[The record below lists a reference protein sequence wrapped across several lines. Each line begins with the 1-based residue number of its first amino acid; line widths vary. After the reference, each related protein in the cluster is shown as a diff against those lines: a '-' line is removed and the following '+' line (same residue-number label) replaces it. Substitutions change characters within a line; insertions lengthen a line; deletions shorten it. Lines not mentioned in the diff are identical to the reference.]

1 MLKLI
6 SSNGVFPLTEYKDLV
21 IESVLEYDDRT
32 LSFSVPIDVMP
43 GELMHENY
51 IQTEQDE
58 FVIKEINAE
67 DGWVNV
73 KARLNIDE
81 LEGTFFEKF
90 YTSEQTIKQA
100 MQLALAG
107 TGWSVTTSLTRK
119 RTLKITNSYVW
130 DIIKQLISTYRVEI
144 QIDSIHKNITFVEQR
159 GDDRGVY
166 FTSQLN
172 LKSVS
177 KKSDTNSFYTRIK
190 PVGKDGLTIEKVNS
204 GKAYIENH
212 QYSNKVKTYYWKD
225 ERYTVAET
233 LMEDAAAK
241 LNDLSKPYSS
251 YGCEIVDLAA
261 NSDEYSILEYKIG
274 DVVWLLDEKS
284 KIKEKQRIVKIVE
297 YPDAPESNTCE
308 LANAVLTFD
317 EYVQKYEDTSETVD
331 NITTDNGTVDGDCI
345 DKIDSSKVVNL
356 DVVVT
361 NEVTAQ
367 TMNITKQLNAVSA
380 KVGDLETNKLSATD
394 AKITYATI
402 ENLST
407 TNAKID
413 TLEVNALTAN
423 SAVIQSLQ
431 SGVANINTL
440 MFGSATG
447 GTIQTEF
454 SNSVIANLG
463 DAQIKSAMIKELAAD
478 KITGLDLNT
487 TKLSVHSED
496 GKSIWKDN
504 TIQISD
510 TTRVRVQIGKD
521 ASGDYNIYIWD
532 KNGKLMFDPLYGVQE
547 DGIKKAIIRND
558 MISDTANISG
568 KKIDIAS
575 LITTINEDGSST
587 LKASKIYVDAD
598 KQTLDISFKNM
609 STTVSKVTTTA
620 SSALTTAQGANST
633 ASSAL
638 SAASAAAG
646 TANTAN
652 STANTAKTTAETANS
667 TANKATSTASSA
679 LSTANTASANATSAL
694 NKVTTLTE
702 TVTTQGTKITTV
714 QGQISS
720 KVWQQDITTAVTNL
734 QVGGR
739 NLYKGTKYWNGEW
752 IVKDGVTIAED
763 VAKMTAVAY
772 PYYGTVAV
780 KSKEQYTISLEV
792 KSDVAHAT
800 TERGVVLLNF
810 VDSKKQRVHAS
821 WVPGSF
827 ATEWKRINY
836 TFNVPENDNIAALWI
851 GLRNTSNKVV
861 YFRYLKLEKGNKAT
875 DWTPAPEDTDS
886 SILGLEATTK
896 TLSTQYTSLNQTLTS
911 LTATVNSNTTAI
923 SKKADGSTVTTLQE
937 NFTKFKQDFNGF
949 ETTVSEN
956 YATKSELS
964 TKSDKIYAKFD
975 GNGSSNAYCFLAE
988 LKVVS
993 AYVNTPTIII
1003 VDQRGYGRSE
1013 IHIKFQPKADN
1024 DPGLIS
1030 ITKTGS
1036 PTVYISKAST
1046 STWWLYLKK
1055 SEPYDRIWVTDVV
1068 NLVGVTITWKCQN
1081 SASVLKGFV
1090 TASQMASYYGVDS
1103 SDGGT
1108 DGSNNLITSKAV
1120 YSTTTIAK
1128 QTADK
1133 FNWLV
1138 KSGTSSSDFTIT
1150 DRFAS
1155 LTAQYINL
1163 NGLVTFSGLNSS
1175 VQTTLNTASRSYSF
1189 TGANGSVKWVR
1200 LGTLISA
1207 GDSSIFCINVQSGN
1221 GYNSGAYQNSSLDIT
1236 IKDGWQSTQAA
1247 AASFG
1252 VSVIRHNCVDT
1263 VVVQVRASAHN
1274 VCEVWVYFPWT
1285 YWNGNYTISGR
1296 WSNWSNNITN
1306 QTAAPTTGTLQ
1317 SIEYRADGQTAN
1329 SKAQGIA
1336 DNIYT
1341 SGTTTINGGKITT
1354 GSITADKIKVDS
1366 LQAISAKIGGFD
1378 IDNNSIKSGTWG
1390 TDNSVLVCTGSA
1402 SSKSIGGSGAISG
1415 WCFTAGSTF
1424 GVTKAGA
1431 LYANNVKVSG
1441 DITATSGTIGKL
1453 VINGN
1458 YLQADSGTSGNV
1470 YRMYIQKPTSAST
1483 WCFSTQY
1490 GSTTKVGTFYARADG
1505 LVYCTSLTSNG
1516 AVSAGGNITTNGS
1529 ITAAGKLTATG
1540 NLELR
1545 TSGNAS
1551 NILLHDDYAKYCYIR
1566 YSGARLW
1573 FIPATDSGGF
1583 ELANS
1588 ASLDANTGT
1597 FYATAWGSNSSRRYK
1612 ENITELTETVAD
1624 RLLKIKT
1631 YHFDYKKDYG
1641 NKDMYGV
1648 IAEEVEQVHKN
1659 AVLYRNGEPDAVDY
1673 TRFIPLLI
1681 KKVQMQDK
1689 KLKYLENVV
1698 AHLIGIAMNP
1708 EQVEVEKVRK

>member
-652 STANTAKTTAETANS
+652 TANSTANTAKTTAETANS

-720 KVWQQDITTAVTNL
+720 KVWQQDITTAVTSL
-734 QVGGR
+734 EIGGR
-739 NLYKGTKYWNGEW
+739 NLLTKTNQGKTYWSFNKQNGTVSIESYETIGVKINCTVASSGYAVIQYAFEQKQVNLLKPNTEYMLSFDLISSNTVAASVRICKSNAADMLANAVAFHVDAGTKWVHKSVKLTTNALTSDKSSQFIYINGFNK
-752 IVKDGVTIAED
+752 V
-763 VAKMTAVAY
+763 
-772 PYYGTVAV
+772 GTVYL
-780 KSKEQYTISLEV
+780 K
-792 KSDVAHAT
+792 
-800 TERGVVLLNF
+800 N
-810 VDSKKQRVHAS
+810 
-821 WVPGSF
+821 
-827 ATEWKRINY
+827 
-836 TFNVPENDNIAALWI
+836 
-851 GLRNTSNKVV
+851 
-861 YFRYLKLEKGNKAT
+861 LKLEKGNKAT

-923 SKKADGSTVTTLQE
+923 SKKADGSIVTDLQA
-937 NFTKFKQDFNGF
+937 NMTSLTADLSGFK
-949 ETTVSEN
+949 TTVSST
-956 YATKSELS
+956 YS
-964 TKSDKIYAKFD
+964 TKTELNKASGIVKATYNA
-975 GNGSSNAYCFLAE
+975 GSNTSAYCHLAE
-988 LKVVS
+988 IKIKGTY
-993 AYVNTPTIII
+993 ANNPITIC
-1003 VDQRGYGRSE
+1003 
-1013 IHIKFQPKADN
+1013 IHSRN
-1024 DPGLIS
+1024 NGES
-1030 ITKTGS
+1030 
-1036 PTVYISKAST
+1036 TVYIRFVNSGGTDPALHSIGKTGANSVYIGKTGT
-1046 STWWLYLKK
+1046 STWQLYIGT
-1055 SEPYDRIWVTDVV
+1055 SARDVIEVIDIYSTTHFAIIWKTA
-1068 NLVGVTITWKCQN
+1068 GVATCPSGTV
-1081 SASVLKGFV
+1081 AAF
-1090 TASQMASYYGVDS
+1090 QMAAMGEVDYTS
-1103 SDGGT
+1103 GGT
-1108 DGSNNLITSKAV
+1108 SGSNKIPTSGSL
-1120 YSTTTIAK
+1120 YSTTTIAN
-1128 QTADK
+1128 QTATK
-1133 FNWLV
+1133 FQWIV
-1138 KSGTSSSDFTIT
+1138 KSGTSATDFTLT
-1150 DRFAS
+1150 DRVAS
-1155 LTAQYINL
+1155 LLSAKFDIDALTTFKNSAS
-1163 NGLVTFSGLNSS
+1163 NGT
-1175 VQTTLNTASRSYSF
+1175 
-1189 TGANGSVKWVR
+1189 
-1200 LGTLISA
+1200 
-1207 GDSSIFCINVQSGN
+1207 
-1221 GYNSGAYQNSSLDIT
+1221 
-1236 IKDGWQSTQAA
+1236 ST
-1247 AASFG
+1247 
-1252 VSVIRHNCVDT
+1252 V
-1263 VVVQVRASAHN
+1263 
-1274 VCEVWVYFPWT
+1274 
-1285 YWNGNYTISGR
+1285 
-1296 WSNWSNNITN
+1296 
-1306 QTAAPTTGTLQ
+1306 
-1317 SIEYRADGQTAN
+1317 
-1329 SKAQGIA
+1329 
-1336 DNIYT
+1336 
-1341 SGTTTINGGKITT
+1341 INGGAIKANT
-1354 GSITADKIKVDS
+1354 ITADKIKVDS
-1366 LQAISAKIGGFD
+1366 LQAISAKIGGFT
-1378 IDNNSIKSGTWG
+1378 IDNNNIASGTWG
-1390 TDNSVLVCTGSA
+1390 TSGSVMMCTGTDGA
-1402 SSKSIGGSGAISG
+1402 KSIGGSSSISG
-1415 WCFTAGSTF
+1415 WCFTAGNAF
-1424 GVTKAGA
+1424 GVTKTGA
-1431 LYANNVKVSG
+1431 LYASNVKVSG

>member
-587 LKASKIYVDAD
+587 LKASKIYVDTD
-598 KQTLDISFKNM
+598 KQTLDVSFENLTG
-609 STTVSKVTTTA
+609 SVN
-620 SSALTTAQGANST
+620 SAT
-633 ASSAL
+633 
-638 SAASAAAG
+638 
-646 TANTAN
+646 
-652 STANTAKTTAETANS
+652 
-667 TANKATSTASSA
+667 
-679 LSTANTASANATSAL
+679 NTASAAL
-694 NKVTTLTE
+694 SKVNTVEANLKTISDK
-702 TVTTQGTKITTV
+702 VTTQGTQLTTV

-739 NLYKGTKYWNGEW
+739 NLIVGTSSANANSGWSQNGW
-752 IVKDGVTIAED
+752 
-763 VAKMTAVAY
+763 
-772 PYYGTVAV
+772 
-780 KSKEQYTISLEV
+780 
-792 KSDVAHAT
+792 
-800 TERGVVLLNF
+800 
-810 VDSKKQRVHAS
+810 
-821 WVPGSF
+821 PGSF
-827 ATEWKRINY
+827 TTYNSKERTYKLVANSGWHVARYTSLPDYIGKQVTISFKAKNVKDETTATSTWALFITNKTGSNPYVTSYLTGDTPKQDYWHEIKFTVTLNTDGRIGIGS
-836 TFNVPENDNIAALWI
+836 TCQPEGKSLKSTWLIKD
-851 GLRNTSNKVV
+851 
-861 YFRYLKLEKGNKAT
+861 LKLELGNKAT

-886 SILGLEATTK
+886 SILGLEAATK

-911 LTATVNSNTTAI
+911 LTTTVNSNTTAI

-1128 QTADK
+1128 QTANK
-1133 FNWLV
+1133 FQWLV
-1138 KSGTSSSDFTIT
+1138 KSGTSATDFTLT
-1150 DRFAS
+1150 DRVA
-1155 LTAQYINL
+1155 
-1163 NGLVTFSGLNSS
+1163 
-1175 VQTTLNTASRSYSF
+1175 TLLSDKF
-1189 TGANGSVKWVR
+1189 
-1200 LGTLISA
+1200 
-1207 GDSSIFCINVQSGN
+1207 
-1221 GYNSGAYQNSSLDIT
+1221 DIT
-1236 IKDGWQSTQAA
+1236 AL
-1247 AASFG
+1247 
-1252 VSVIRHNCVDT
+1252 
-1263 VVVQVRASAHN
+1263 
-1274 VCEVWVYFPWT
+1274 
-1285 YWNGNYTISGR
+1285 
-1296 WSNWSNNITN
+1296 
-1306 QTAAPTTGTLQ
+1306 TTFKT
-1317 SIEYRADGQTAN
+1317 
-1329 SKAQGIA
+1329 KAQ
-1336 DNIYT
+1336 N
-1341 SGTTTINGGKITT
+1341 GTETVINGGAIKT
-1354 GSITADKIKVDS
+1354 GTITADKIKVDS
-1366 LQAISAKIGGFD
+1366 LQAICAKIGGFD
-1378 IDNNSIKSGTWG
+1378 IDNNSIRSGTWG

-1402 SSKSIGGSGAISG
+1402 SSKSIGGSGTISG

-1573 FIPATDSGGF
+1573 FLPATDSGGF

-1612 ENITELTETVAD
+1612 ENITELTESVAD

-1659 AVLYRNGEPDAVDY
+1659 AVLYRNAEPDAVDY

>member
-720 KVWQQDITTAVTNL
+720 KVWQQDITTAVTSL
-734 QVGGR
+734 EIGGR
-739 NLYKGTKYWNGEW
+739 NLLTKTNQGKTYWSFNKQNGTVSIESYETIGVKINCTVASSGYAVIQYAFEQKQVNLLKPNTEYMLSFDLISSNTVAASVRICKSNAADMLANAVAFHVDAGTKWVHKSVKLTTNALTSDKSSQFIYINGFNK
-752 IVKDGVTIAED
+752 V
-763 VAKMTAVAY
+763 
-772 PYYGTVAV
+772 GTVYL
-780 KSKEQYTISLEV
+780 K
-792 KSDVAHAT
+792 
-800 TERGVVLLNF
+800 N
-810 VDSKKQRVHAS
+810 
-821 WVPGSF
+821 
-827 ATEWKRINY
+827 
-836 TFNVPENDNIAALWI
+836 
-851 GLRNTSNKVV
+851 
-861 YFRYLKLEKGNKAT
+861 LKLEKGNKAT

-923 SKKADGSTVTTLQE
+923 SKKADGSIVTDLQA
-937 NFTKFKQDFNGF
+937 NMTSLTADLSGFK
-949 ETTVSEN
+949 TTVSST
-956 YATKSELS
+956 YS
-964 TKSDKIYAKFD
+964 TKTELNKASGIVKATYNA
-975 GNGSSNAYCFLAE
+975 GSNTSAYCHLAE
-988 LKVVS
+988 IKIKGTY
-993 AYVNTPTIII
+993 ANNPITIC
-1003 VDQRGYGRSE
+1003 
-1013 IHIKFQPKADN
+1013 IHSRN
-1024 DPGLIS
+1024 NGES
-1030 ITKTGS
+1030 
-1036 PTVYISKAST
+1036 TVYIRFVNSGGTDPALHSIGKTGANSVYIGKTGT
-1046 STWWLYLKK
+1046 STWQLYIGT
-1055 SEPYDRIWVTDVV
+1055 SARDVIEVIDIYSTTHFAIIWKTA
-1068 NLVGVTITWKCQN
+1068 GVATCPSGTV
-1081 SASVLKGFV
+1081 AAF
-1090 TASQMASYYGVDS
+1090 QMAAMGEVDYTS
-1103 SDGGT
+1103 GGT
-1108 DGSNNLITSKAV
+1108 SGSNKIPTSGSL
-1120 YSTTTIAK
+1120 YSTTTIAN
-1128 QTADK
+1128 QTATK
-1133 FNWLV
+1133 FQWIV
-1138 KSGTSSSDFTIT
+1138 KSGTSATDFTLT
-1150 DRFAS
+1150 DRVAS
-1155 LTAQYINL
+1155 LLSAKFDIDALTTFKNSAS
-1163 NGLVTFSGLNSS
+1163 NGT
-1175 VQTTLNTASRSYSF
+1175 
-1189 TGANGSVKWVR
+1189 
-1200 LGTLISA
+1200 
-1207 GDSSIFCINVQSGN
+1207 
-1221 GYNSGAYQNSSLDIT
+1221 
-1236 IKDGWQSTQAA
+1236 ST
-1247 AASFG
+1247 
-1252 VSVIRHNCVDT
+1252 V
-1263 VVVQVRASAHN
+1263 
-1274 VCEVWVYFPWT
+1274 
-1285 YWNGNYTISGR
+1285 
-1296 WSNWSNNITN
+1296 
-1306 QTAAPTTGTLQ
+1306 
-1317 SIEYRADGQTAN
+1317 
-1329 SKAQGIA
+1329 
-1336 DNIYT
+1336 
-1341 SGTTTINGGKITT
+1341 INGGAIKANT
-1354 GSITADKIKVDS
+1354 ITADKIKVDS
-1366 LQAISAKIGGFD
+1366 LQAISAKIGGFT
-1378 IDNNSIKSGTWG
+1378 IDNNNIASGTWG
-1390 TDNSVLVCTGSA
+1390 TSGSVMMCTGTDGA
-1402 SSKSIGGSGAISG
+1402 KSIGGSSSISG
-1415 WCFTAGSTF
+1415 WCFTAGNAF
-1424 GVTKAGA
+1424 GVTKTGA
-1431 LYANNVKVSG
+1431 LYASNVKVSG

>member
-679 LSTANTASANATSAL
+679 LSTANTASANATSVL

-720 KVWQQDITTAVTNL
+720 KVWQQDITTAVTSL
-734 QVGGR
+734 EIGGR
-739 NLYKGTKYWNGEW
+739 NLLTKTNQGKTYWSFNKQNGTVSIESYETIGVKINCTVASSGYAVIQYAFEQKQVNLLKPNTEYMLSFDLISSNTVAASVRICKSNAADMLANAVAFHVDAGTKWVHKSVKLTTNALTSDKSSQFIYINGFNK
-752 IVKDGVTIAED
+752 V
-763 VAKMTAVAY
+763 
-772 PYYGTVAV
+772 GTVYL
-780 KSKEQYTISLEV
+780 K
-792 KSDVAHAT
+792 
-800 TERGVVLLNF
+800 N
-810 VDSKKQRVHAS
+810 
-821 WVPGSF
+821 
-827 ATEWKRINY
+827 
-836 TFNVPENDNIAALWI
+836 
-851 GLRNTSNKVV
+851 
-861 YFRYLKLEKGNKAT
+861 LKLEKGNKAT

-923 SKKADGSTVTTLQE
+923 SKKADGSIVTDLQA
-937 NFTKFKQDFNGF
+937 NMTSLTADLSGFK
-949 ETTVSEN
+949 TTVSST
-956 YATKSELS
+956 YS
-964 TKSDKIYAKFD
+964 TKTELNKASGIVKATYNA
-975 GNGSSNAYCFLAE
+975 GSNTSAYCHLAE
-988 LKVVS
+988 IKIKGTY
-993 AYVNTPTIII
+993 ANNPITIC
-1003 VDQRGYGRSE
+1003 
-1013 IHIKFQPKADN
+1013 IHSRN
-1024 DPGLIS
+1024 NGES
-1030 ITKTGS
+1030 
-1036 PTVYISKAST
+1036 TVYIRFVNSGGTDPALHSIGKTGANSVYIGKTGT
-1046 STWWLYLKK
+1046 STWQLYIGT
-1055 SEPYDRIWVTDVV
+1055 SARDVIEVIDIYSTTHFAIIWKTA
-1068 NLVGVTITWKCQN
+1068 GVATCPSGTV
-1081 SASVLKGFV
+1081 AAF
-1090 TASQMASYYGVDS
+1090 QMAAMGEVDYTS
-1103 SDGGT
+1103 GGT
-1108 DGSNNLITSKAV
+1108 SGSNKIPTSGSL
-1120 YSTTTIAK
+1120 YSTTTIAN
-1128 QTADK
+1128 QTATK
-1133 FNWLV
+1133 FQWIV
-1138 KSGTSSSDFTIT
+1138 KSGTSATDFTLT
-1150 DRFAS
+1150 DRVAS
-1155 LTAQYINL
+1155 LLSAKFDIDALTTFKNSAS
-1163 NGLVTFSGLNSS
+1163 NGT
-1175 VQTTLNTASRSYSF
+1175 
-1189 TGANGSVKWVR
+1189 
-1200 LGTLISA
+1200 
-1207 GDSSIFCINVQSGN
+1207 
-1221 GYNSGAYQNSSLDIT
+1221 
-1236 IKDGWQSTQAA
+1236 ST
-1247 AASFG
+1247 
-1252 VSVIRHNCVDT
+1252 V
-1263 VVVQVRASAHN
+1263 
-1274 VCEVWVYFPWT
+1274 
-1285 YWNGNYTISGR
+1285 
-1296 WSNWSNNITN
+1296 
-1306 QTAAPTTGTLQ
+1306 
-1317 SIEYRADGQTAN
+1317 
-1329 SKAQGIA
+1329 
-1336 DNIYT
+1336 
-1341 SGTTTINGGKITT
+1341 INGGAIKANT
-1354 GSITADKIKVDS
+1354 ITADKIKVDS
-1366 LQAISAKIGGFD
+1366 LQAISAKIGGFT
-1378 IDNNSIKSGTWG
+1378 IDNNNIASGTWG
-1390 TDNSVLVCTGSA
+1390 TSGSVMMCTGTDGA
-1402 SSKSIGGSGAISG
+1402 KSIGGSSSISG
-1415 WCFTAGSTF
+1415 WCFTAGNAF
-1424 GVTKAGA
+1424 GVTKTGA
-1431 LYANNVKVSG
+1431 LYASNVKVSG

>member
-1 MLKLI
+1 MYTQISDKMEKMLEADARTFLMKLQSDTFEITSGFRKIVYQGGSSGEGLAIGTTVSASVEITMEKTEHLLTGKEFAFYLGMNVDGKEEYIPMGIFKAQKPTTTDWDI
-6 SSNGVFPLTEYKDLV
+6 SLKAYDRMYDAERNYASSLHYPTDTQKVMQEIEKLLGISFVTEITPVSLKKTGDSDVPFAGYTIREAIGYVAGLYGKFAIFNRAGQLEFRWYESEMEIPLKKMFSFERNEQDYEVQKVVGSSDSNTSYTAGSGNHGISYSNPFLTQEIVNQIYSSKHGFSYRGGTITFLGDCRIDPWDMLQCSDLQGNIYKIPAMQITHEIDGGLTTTITAEAEEEDV
-21 IESVLEYDDRT
+21 ED
-32 LSFSVPIDVMP
+32 SFSGPATKAMERTFA
-43 GELMHENY
+43 ELLLVNKLVATKASIEYLEANY
-51 IQTEQDE
+51 I
-58 FVIKEINAE
+58 K
-67 DGWVNV
+67 
-73 KARLNIDE
+73 
-81 LEGTFFEKF
+81 
-90 YTSEQTIKQA
+90 TSELDAVQA
-100 MQLALAG
+100 NIETA
-107 TGWSVTTSLTRK
+107 V
-119 RTLKITNSYVW
+119 ITNL
-130 DIIKQLISTYRVEI
+130 Q
-144 QIDSIHKNITFVEQR
+144 
-159 GDDRGVY
+159 
-166 FTSQLN
+166 
-172 LKSVS
+172 
-177 KKSDTNSFYTRIK
+177 
-190 PVGKDGLTIEKVNS
+190 GKFATIEYI
-204 GKAYIENH
+204 KAN
-212 QYSNKVKTYYWKD
+212 
-225 ERYTVAET
+225 
-233 LMEDAAAK
+233 
-241 LNDLSKPYSS
+241 
-251 YGCEIVDLAA
+251 
-261 NSDEYSILEYKIG
+261 
-274 DVVWLLDEKS
+274 
-284 KIKEKQRIVKIVE
+284 
-297 YPDAPESNTCE
+297 
-308 LANAVLTFD
+308 
-317 EYVQKYEDTSETVD
+317 
-331 NITTDNGTVDGDCI
+331 
-345 DKIDSSKVVNL
+345 
-356 DVVVT
+356 
-361 NEVTAQ
+361 
-367 TMNITKQLNAVSA
+367 
-380 KVGDLETNKLSATD
+380 
-394 AKITYATI
+394 YATI
-402 ENLST
+402 GNLSAA
-407 TNAKID
+407 NAKID
-413 TLEVNALTAN
+413 TLEATALTAS
-423 SAVIQSLQ
+423 SAEI
-431 SGVANINTL
+431 VALKTGIADINTL
-440 MFGSATG
+440 MFGSASG
-447 GTIQTEF
+447 GSLSTEF
-454 SNSVIANLG
+454 SNSVVSMIG
-463 DAQIKSAMIKELAAD
+463 DAQIKSAMIKDISAD
-478 KITGLDLNT
+478 KITSGKIYTNQVEIVSRTGNLD
-487 TKLSVHSED
+487 
-496 GKSIWKDN
+496 IADN
-504 TIQISD
+504 TIQIKD
-510 TTRVRVQIGKD
+510 GKKVVRVQIGKD

-547 DGIKKAIIRND
+547 DGIKQAIIRND
-558 MISDTANISG
+558 MVSDTANISAA
-568 KKIDIAS
+568 KLDISS
-575 LITTINEDGSST
+575 LFKEINGSTETIKS
-587 LKASKIYVDAD
+587 SKIYVDAD

-609 STTVSKVTTTA
+609 STTVSEVTTTA

-638 SAASAAAG
+638 SAASAAAR
-646 TANTAN
+646 TSNAAN

-667 TANKATSTASSA
+667 TANKAASNASSA

-694 NKVTTLTE
+694 NKITTLTE
-702 TVTTQGTKITTV
+702 TVTTQGTQITTI

-720 KVWQQDITTAVTNL
+720 KIWQQDITTAVTNL

-739 NLYKGTKYWNGEW
+739 NLLTKTNQGKTYWSFNKQNGTVSIESYETIGVKINCTVASTGYAVILYAFEQKQVNLLEPNMEYVLSFDLISSNTVAASVRICQPDATDMLTNEVAFHVDAGTKWVHKSVTLRTNALTLDKSNQFVYINGFKK
-752 IVKDGVTIAED
+752 V
-763 VAKMTAVAY
+763 
-772 PYYGTVAV
+772 GTVCF
-780 KSKEQYTISLEV
+780 K
-792 KSDVAHAT
+792 
-800 TERGVVLLNF
+800 N
-810 VDSKKQRVHAS
+810 
-821 WVPGSF
+821 
-827 ATEWKRINY
+827 
-836 TFNVPENDNIAALWI
+836 
-851 GLRNTSNKVV
+851 
-861 YFRYLKLEKGNKAT
+861 LKLEKGNKAT

-975 GNGSSNAYCFLAE
+975 GNGSSNEYCFLAE

-1013 IHIKFQPKADN
+1013 IHIKFQPKEDN

-1128 QTADK
+1128 QTANK
-1133 FNWLV
+1133 FQWLV
-1138 KSGTSSSDFTIT
+1138 KSGTSATDFTLT
-1150 DRFAS
+1150 DRVA
-1155 LTAQYINL
+1155 
-1163 NGLVTFSGLNSS
+1163 
-1175 VQTTLNTASRSYSF
+1175 TLLSDKF
-1189 TGANGSVKWVR
+1189 
-1200 LGTLISA
+1200 
-1207 GDSSIFCINVQSGN
+1207 
-1221 GYNSGAYQNSSLDIT
+1221 DIT
-1236 IKDGWQSTQAA
+1236 AL
-1247 AASFG
+1247 
-1252 VSVIRHNCVDT
+1252 
-1263 VVVQVRASAHN
+1263 
-1274 VCEVWVYFPWT
+1274 
-1285 YWNGNYTISGR
+1285 
-1296 WSNWSNNITN
+1296 
-1306 QTAAPTTGTLQ
+1306 TTFKT
-1317 SIEYRADGQTAN
+1317 
-1329 SKAQGIA
+1329 KAQ
-1336 DNIYT
+1336 N
-1341 SGTTTINGGKITT
+1341 GTETVINGGAIKANT
-1354 GSITADKIKVDS
+1354 ITADKINVDS
-1366 LQAISAKIGGFD
+1366 LQAISAKIGGFT
-1378 IDNNSIKSGTWG
+1378 IDNNNIASGTWG
-1390 TDNSVLVCTGSA
+1390 TSGSVMMCTGTDGA
-1402 SSKSIGGSGAISG
+1402 KSIGGSSSISG
-1415 WCFTAGSTF
+1415 WCFTAGNTF

-1470 YRMYIQKPTSAST
+1470 YRMYIQKPTSSTT

-1490 GSTTKVGTFYARADG
+1490 GDINSSKVGNFYARADG

-1573 FIPATDSGGF
+1573 FLPATDSGGF

>member
-720 KVWQQDITTAVTNL
+720 KVWQQDITTAVTSL
-734 QVGGR
+734 QIGGR

-792 KSDVAHAT
+792 KSDVAHTT
-800 TERGVVLLNF
+800 TEGGVVLLNF

-851 GLRNTSNKVV
+851 GLRNNSNKVV

-923 SKKADGSTVTTLQE
+923 SKKADGSIVTDLQA
-937 NFTKFKQDFNGF
+937 NMTSLTADLSGFK
-949 ETTVSEN
+949 TTVSST
-956 YATKSELS
+956 YS
-964 TKSDKIYAKFD
+964 TKTELNKASGIVKATYNA
-975 GNGSSNAYCFLAE
+975 GSNTSAYCHLAE
-988 LKVVS
+988 IKIKGTY
-993 AYVNTPTIII
+993 ANNPITIC
-1003 VDQRGYGRSE
+1003 
-1013 IHIKFQPKADN
+1013 IHSRN
-1024 DPGLIS
+1024 NGES
-1030 ITKTGS
+1030 
-1036 PTVYISKAST
+1036 TVYIRFVNSGGTDPALHSIGKTGANSVYIGKTGT
-1046 STWWLYLKK
+1046 STWQLYIGT
-1055 SEPYDRIWVTDVV
+1055 SAWDVIEVIDIYSTTHFAIIWKTA
-1068 NLVGVTITWKCQN
+1068 GVATCPSGTV
-1081 SASVLKGFV
+1081 AAF
-1090 TASQMASYYGVDS
+1090 QMAAMGEVDYTS
-1103 SDGGT
+1103 GGT
-1108 DGSNNLITSKAV
+1108 SGSNKIPTSGSL
-1120 YSTTTIAK
+1120 YSTTTIAN
-1128 QTADK
+1128 QTATK
-1133 FNWLV
+1133 FQWIV
-1138 KSGTSSSDFTIT
+1138 KSGTSATDFTLT
-1150 DRFAS
+1150 DRVAS
-1155 LTAQYINL
+1155 LLSAKFDIDALTTFKNSAS
-1163 NGLVTFSGLNSS
+1163 NGT
-1175 VQTTLNTASRSYSF
+1175 
-1189 TGANGSVKWVR
+1189 
-1200 LGTLISA
+1200 
-1207 GDSSIFCINVQSGN
+1207 
-1221 GYNSGAYQNSSLDIT
+1221 
-1236 IKDGWQSTQAA
+1236 ST
-1247 AASFG
+1247 
-1252 VSVIRHNCVDT
+1252 V
-1263 VVVQVRASAHN
+1263 
-1274 VCEVWVYFPWT
+1274 
-1285 YWNGNYTISGR
+1285 
-1296 WSNWSNNITN
+1296 
-1306 QTAAPTTGTLQ
+1306 
-1317 SIEYRADGQTAN
+1317 
-1329 SKAQGIA
+1329 
-1336 DNIYT
+1336 
-1341 SGTTTINGGKITT
+1341 INGGAIKANT
-1354 GSITADKIKVDS
+1354 ITADKIKVDS
-1366 LQAISAKIGGFD
+1366 LQAISAKIGGFT
-1378 IDNNSIKSGTWG
+1378 IDNNNIASGTWG
-1390 TDNSVLVCTGSA
+1390 TSGSVMMCTGTDGA
-1402 SSKSIGGSGAISG
+1402 KSIGGSSSISG
-1415 WCFTAGSTF
+1415 WCFTAGNAF
-1424 GVTKAGA
+1424 GVTKTGA
-1431 LYANNVKVSG
+1431 LYASNVKVSG

>member
-587 LKASKIYVDAD
+587 LKASKIYVDTD
-598 KQTLDISFKNM
+598 KQTLDVSFENLTG
-609 STTVSKVTTTA
+609 SVN
-620 SSALTTAQGANST
+620 SAT
-633 ASSAL
+633 
-638 SAASAAAG
+638 
-646 TANTAN
+646 
-652 STANTAKTTAETANS
+652 
-667 TANKATSTASSA
+667 
-679 LSTANTASANATSAL
+679 NTASAAL
-694 NKVTTLTE
+694 SKVNTVEANLKTISDK
-702 TVTTQGTKITTV
+702 VTTQGTQLTTV

-739 NLYKGTKYWNGEW
+739 NLIVGTSSANANSGWSQNGW
-752 IVKDGVTIAED
+752 
-763 VAKMTAVAY
+763 
-772 PYYGTVAV
+772 
-780 KSKEQYTISLEV
+780 
-792 KSDVAHAT
+792 
-800 TERGVVLLNF
+800 
-810 VDSKKQRVHAS
+810 
-821 WVPGSF
+821 PGSF
-827 ATEWKRINY
+827 TTYNSKERTYKLVANSGWHVARYTSLPDYIGKQVTISFKAKNVKDETTATSTWALFITNKTGSNPYVTSYLTGDTPKQDYWHEIKFTVTLNTDGRIGIGS
-836 TFNVPENDNIAALWI
+836 TCQPEGKSLKSTWLIKD
-851 GLRNTSNKVV
+851 
-861 YFRYLKLEKGNKAT
+861 LKLELGNKAT

-886 SILGLEATTK
+886 SILGLEAATK

-923 SKKADGSTVTTLQE
+923 SKKADGSIVTDLQA
-937 NFTKFKQDFNGF
+937 NMTSLTADLSGFK
-949 ETTVSEN
+949 TTVSST
-956 YATKSELS
+956 YS
-964 TKSDKIYAKFD
+964 TKTELNKASGIVKATYNA
-975 GNGSSNAYCFLAE
+975 GSNTSAYCHLAE
-988 LKVVS
+988 IKIKGTY
-993 AYVNTPTIII
+993 ANNPITIC
-1003 VDQRGYGRSE
+1003 
-1013 IHIKFQPKADN
+1013 IHSRN
-1024 DPGLIS
+1024 NGES
-1030 ITKTGS
+1030 
-1036 PTVYISKAST
+1036 TVYIRFVNSGGTDPALHSIGKTGANSVYIGKTAT
-1046 STWWLYLKK
+1046 STWQLYIGT
-1055 SEPYDRIWVTDVV
+1055 SARDVIEVIDVYSTTHFAIIWKTA
-1068 NLVGVTITWKCQN
+1068 GVATCPSGTV
-1081 SASVLKGFV
+1081 AAF
-1090 TASQMASYYGVDS
+1090 QMAAMGEVDYTS
-1103 SDGGT
+1103 GGT
-1108 DGSNNLITSKAV
+1108 SGSNKIPTSGSL
-1120 YSTTTIAK
+1120 YSTTTIAN
-1128 QTADK
+1128 QTAEK
-1133 FNWLV
+1133 FQWIV
-1138 KSGTSSSDFTIT
+1138 KSGTSATDFTLT
-1150 DRFAS
+1150 DRVAS
-1155 LTAQYINL
+1155 LLSAKFDIDALTTFKNSAS
-1163 NGLVTFSGLNSS
+1163 NGT
-1175 VQTTLNTASRSYSF
+1175 
-1189 TGANGSVKWVR
+1189 
-1200 LGTLISA
+1200 
-1207 GDSSIFCINVQSGN
+1207 
-1221 GYNSGAYQNSSLDIT
+1221 
-1236 IKDGWQSTQAA
+1236 ST
-1247 AASFG
+1247 
-1252 VSVIRHNCVDT
+1252 V
-1263 VVVQVRASAHN
+1263 
-1274 VCEVWVYFPWT
+1274 
-1285 YWNGNYTISGR
+1285 
-1296 WSNWSNNITN
+1296 
-1306 QTAAPTTGTLQ
+1306 
-1317 SIEYRADGQTAN
+1317 
-1329 SKAQGIA
+1329 
-1336 DNIYT
+1336 
-1341 SGTTTINGGKITT
+1341 INGGAIKANT
-1354 GSITADKIKVDS
+1354 ITADKIKVDS
-1366 LQAISAKIGGFD
+1366 LQAISAKIGGFT
-1378 IDNNSIKSGTWG
+1378 IDNNNIASGTWG
-1390 TDNSVLVCTGSA
+1390 TSGSVMMCTGTDGA
-1402 SSKSIGGSGAISG
+1402 KSIGGSSSISG
-1415 WCFTAGSTF
+1415 WCFTAGNTF

-1470 YRMYIQKPTSAST
+1470 YRMYIQKPTSSTT

-1490 GSTTKVGTFYARADG
+1490 GDINSSKVGNFYARADG

-1573 FIPATDSGGF
+1573 FLPATDSGGF

-1612 ENITELTETVAD
+1612 ENITELTESVAD

>member
-720 KVWQQDITTAVTNL
+720 KVWQQDITTAVTSL
-734 QVGGR
+734 EIGGR
-739 NLYKGTKYWNGEW
+739 NLLTKTNQGKTYWSFNKQNGTVSIESYETIGVKINCTVASSGYAVIQYAFEQKQVNLLKPNTEYMLSFDLISSNTVAASVRICKSNAADMLANAVAFHVDAGTKWVHKSVKLTTNALTSDKSSQFIYINGFNK
-752 IVKDGVTIAED
+752 V
-763 VAKMTAVAY
+763 
-772 PYYGTVAV
+772 GTVYL
-780 KSKEQYTISLEV
+780 K
-792 KSDVAHAT
+792 
-800 TERGVVLLNF
+800 N
-810 VDSKKQRVHAS
+810 
-821 WVPGSF
+821 
-827 ATEWKRINY
+827 
-836 TFNVPENDNIAALWI
+836 
-851 GLRNTSNKVV
+851 
-861 YFRYLKLEKGNKAT
+861 LKLEKGNKAT

-923 SKKADGSTVTTLQE
+923 SKKADGSIVTDLQA
-937 NFTKFKQDFNGF
+937 NMTSLTADLSGFK
-949 ETTVSEN
+949 TTVSST
-956 YATKSELS
+956 YS
-964 TKSDKIYAKFD
+964 TKTELNKASGIVKATYNA
-975 GNGSSNAYCFLAE
+975 GSNTSAYCHLAE
-988 LKVVS
+988 IKIKGTY
-993 AYVNTPTIII
+993 ANNPITIC
-1003 VDQRGYGRSE
+1003 
-1013 IHIKFQPKADN
+1013 IHSRN
-1024 DPGLIS
+1024 NGES
-1030 ITKTGS
+1030 
-1036 PTVYISKAST
+1036 TVYIRFVNSGGTDPALHSIGKTGANSVYIGKTGT
-1046 STWWLYLKK
+1046 STWQLYIGT
-1055 SEPYDRIWVTDVV
+1055 SAWDVIEVIDIYSTTHFAIIWKTA
-1068 NLVGVTITWKCQN
+1068 GVATCPSGTV
-1081 SASVLKGFV
+1081 AAF
-1090 TASQMASYYGVDS
+1090 QMAAMGEVDYTS
-1103 SDGGT
+1103 GGT
-1108 DGSNNLITSKAV
+1108 SGSNKIPTSGSL
-1120 YSTTTIAK
+1120 YSTTTIAN
-1128 QTADK
+1128 QTATK
-1133 FNWLV
+1133 FQWIV
-1138 KSGTSSSDFTIT
+1138 KSGTSATDFTLT
-1150 DRFAS
+1150 DRVAS
-1155 LTAQYINL
+1155 LLSAKFDIDALTTFKNSAS
-1163 NGLVTFSGLNSS
+1163 NGT
-1175 VQTTLNTASRSYSF
+1175 
-1189 TGANGSVKWVR
+1189 
-1200 LGTLISA
+1200 
-1207 GDSSIFCINVQSGN
+1207 
-1221 GYNSGAYQNSSLDIT
+1221 
-1236 IKDGWQSTQAA
+1236 ST
-1247 AASFG
+1247 
-1252 VSVIRHNCVDT
+1252 V
-1263 VVVQVRASAHN
+1263 
-1274 VCEVWVYFPWT
+1274 
-1285 YWNGNYTISGR
+1285 
-1296 WSNWSNNITN
+1296 
-1306 QTAAPTTGTLQ
+1306 
-1317 SIEYRADGQTAN
+1317 
-1329 SKAQGIA
+1329 
-1336 DNIYT
+1336 
-1341 SGTTTINGGKITT
+1341 INGGAIKANT
-1354 GSITADKIKVDS
+1354 ITADKIKVDS
-1366 LQAISAKIGGFD
+1366 LQAISAKIGGFT
-1378 IDNNSIKSGTWG
+1378 IDNNNIASGTWG
-1390 TDNSVLVCTGSA
+1390 TSGSVMMCTGTDGA
-1402 SSKSIGGSGAISG
+1402 KSIGGSSSISG
-1415 WCFTAGSTF
+1415 WCFTAGNAF
-1424 GVTKAGA
+1424 GVTKTGA
-1431 LYANNVKVSG
+1431 LYASNVKVSG

>member
-720 KVWQQDITTAVTNL
+720 KVWQQDITTAVTSL
-734 QVGGR
+734 QIGGR

-792 KSDVAHAT
+792 KSDVAHTT
-800 TERGVVLLNF
+800 TEGGVVLLNF

-851 GLRNTSNKVV
+851 GLRNNSNKVV

-923 SKKADGSTVTTLQE
+923 SKKADGSIVTDLQA
-937 NFTKFKQDFNGF
+937 NMTSLTADLSGFK
-949 ETTVSEN
+949 TTVSST
-956 YATKSELS
+956 YS
-964 TKSDKIYAKFD
+964 TKTELNKASGIVKATYNA
-975 GNGSSNAYCFLAE
+975 GSNTSAYCHLAE
-988 LKVVS
+988 IKIKGTY
-993 AYVNTPTIII
+993 ANNPITIC
-1003 VDQRGYGRSE
+1003 
-1013 IHIKFQPKADN
+1013 IHSRN
-1024 DPGLIS
+1024 NGES
-1030 ITKTGS
+1030 
-1036 PTVYISKAST
+1036 TVYIRFVNSGGTDPALHSIGKTGANSVYIGKTGT
-1046 STWWLYLKK
+1046 STWQLYIGT
-1055 SEPYDRIWVTDVV
+1055 SAWDVIEVIDIYSTTHFAIIWKTA
-1068 NLVGVTITWKCQN
+1068 GVATCPSGTV
-1081 SASVLKGFV
+1081 AAF
-1090 TASQMASYYGVDS
+1090 QMAAMGEVDYTS
-1103 SDGGT
+1103 GGT
-1108 DGSNNLITSKAV
+1108 SGSNKIPTSGSL
-1120 YSTTTIAK
+1120 YSTTTIAN
-1128 QTADK
+1128 QTATK
-1133 FNWLV
+1133 FQWIV
-1138 KSGTSSSDFTIT
+1138 KSGTSATDFTLT
-1150 DRFAS
+1150 DRVAS
-1155 LTAQYINL
+1155 LLSAKFDIDALTTFKNSAS
-1163 NGLVTFSGLNSS
+1163 NGT
-1175 VQTTLNTASRSYSF
+1175 
-1189 TGANGSVKWVR
+1189 
-1200 LGTLISA
+1200 
-1207 GDSSIFCINVQSGN
+1207 
-1221 GYNSGAYQNSSLDIT
+1221 
-1236 IKDGWQSTQAA
+1236 ST
-1247 AASFG
+1247 
-1252 VSVIRHNCVDT
+1252 V
-1263 VVVQVRASAHN
+1263 
-1274 VCEVWVYFPWT
+1274 
-1285 YWNGNYTISGR
+1285 
-1296 WSNWSNNITN
+1296 
-1306 QTAAPTTGTLQ
+1306 
-1317 SIEYRADGQTAN
+1317 
-1329 SKAQGIA
+1329 
-1336 DNIYT
+1336 
-1341 SGTTTINGGKITT
+1341 INGGAIKANT
-1354 GSITADKIKVDS
+1354 ITADKIKVDS
-1366 LQAISAKIGGFD
+1366 LQAISAKIGGFT
-1378 IDNNSIKSGTWG
+1378 IDNNNIASGTWG
-1390 TDNSVLVCTGSA
+1390 TSGSVMMCTGTDGA
-1402 SSKSIGGSGAISG
+1402 KSIGGSSSISG
-1415 WCFTAGSTF
+1415 WCFTAGNAF
-1424 GVTKAGA
+1424 GVTKTGA
-1431 LYANNVKVSG
+1431 LYASNVKVSG

-1470 YRMYIQKPTSAST
+1470 YRMYIQKPTDSST

-1490 GSTTKVGTFYARADG
+1490 GSTTK
-1505 LVYCTSLTSNG
+1505 
-1516 AVSAGGNITTNGS
+1516 
-1529 ITAAGKLTATG
+1529 TAK
-1540 NLELR
+1540 
-1545 TSGNAS
+1545 
-1551 NILLHDDYAKYCYIR
+1551 
-1566 YSGARLW
+1566 
-1573 FIPATDSGGF
+1573 
-1583 ELANS
+1583 
-1588 ASLDANTGT
+1588 
-1597 FYATAWGSNSSRRYK
+1597 FYATAGGEVYCTKLMTPGSIKADADVECKNIECKNMVLGRGSSTATYVTADAYGSASFLINSSIRHVIGASEDTFYNKAHFSGTSYPQIYGNGTYLIFGYGNSQSIQLDNSKRFMPTADNSYTLGYSGYRWKQIYAAAGSISTSDRNAKKDIVELDNRTYDFVMGLKPSRYRFIENDSNRIHYGLIAQDVEELLGNLGIAASDFAGFVKSQKVQVDESTRK
-1612 ENITELTETVAD
+1612 ETIIPNQYEYGLRYEEFIAPI
-1624 RLLKIKT
+1624 IKT
-1631 YHFDYKKDYG
+1631 
-1641 NKDMYGV
+1641 
-1648 IAEEVEQVHKN
+1648 I
-1659 AVLYRNGEPDAVDY
+1659 
-1673 TRFIPLLI
+1673 
-1681 KKVQMQDK
+1681 QMQDK
-1689 KLKYLENVV
+1689 KLKNLDNMVT
-1698 AHLIGIAMNP
+1698 HLIGIAMHP
-1708 EQVEVEKVRK
+1708 EKIDYNNN

>member
-487 TKLSVHSED
+487 AKLSVHSED

-720 KVWQQDITTAVTNL
+720 KVWQQDITTAVTSL
-734 QVGGR
+734 EIGGR
-739 NLYKGTKYWNGEW
+739 NLLTKTNQGKTYWSFNKQNGTVSIESYETIGVKINCTVASSGYAVIQYAFEQKQVNLLKPNTEYMLSFDLISSNTVAASVRICKSNAADMLANAVAFHVDAGTKWVHKSVKLTTNALTSDKSSQFIYINGFNK
-752 IVKDGVTIAED
+752 V
-763 VAKMTAVAY
+763 
-772 PYYGTVAV
+772 GTVYL
-780 KSKEQYTISLEV
+780 K
-792 KSDVAHAT
+792 
-800 TERGVVLLNF
+800 N
-810 VDSKKQRVHAS
+810 
-821 WVPGSF
+821 
-827 ATEWKRINY
+827 
-836 TFNVPENDNIAALWI
+836 
-851 GLRNTSNKVV
+851 
-861 YFRYLKLEKGNKAT
+861 LKLEKGNKAT

-923 SKKADGSTVTTLQE
+923 SKKADGSIVTDLQA
-937 NFTKFKQDFNGF
+937 NMTSLTADLSGFK
-949 ETTVSEN
+949 TTVSST
-956 YATKSELS
+956 YS
-964 TKSDKIYAKFD
+964 TKTELNKASGIVKATYNA
-975 GNGSSNAYCFLAE
+975 GSNTSAYCHLAE
-988 LKVVS
+988 IKIKGTY
-993 AYVNTPTIII
+993 ANNPITIC
-1003 VDQRGYGRSE
+1003 
-1013 IHIKFQPKADN
+1013 IHSRN
-1024 DPGLIS
+1024 NGES
-1030 ITKTGS
+1030 
-1036 PTVYISKAST
+1036 TVYIRFVNSGGTDPALHSIGKTGANSVYIGKTGT
-1046 STWWLYLKK
+1046 STWQLYIGT
-1055 SEPYDRIWVTDVV
+1055 SAWDVIEVIDIYSTTHFAIIWKTA
-1068 NLVGVTITWKCQN
+1068 GVATCPSGTV
-1081 SASVLKGFV
+1081 AAF
-1090 TASQMASYYGVDS
+1090 QMAAMGEVDYTS
-1103 SDGGT
+1103 GGT
-1108 DGSNNLITSKAV
+1108 SGSNKIPTSGSL
-1120 YSTTTIAK
+1120 YSTTTIAN
-1128 QTADK
+1128 QTATK
-1133 FNWLV
+1133 FQWIV
-1138 KSGTSSSDFTIT
+1138 KSGTSATDFTLT
-1150 DRFAS
+1150 DRVAS
-1155 LTAQYINL
+1155 LLSAKFDIDALTTFKNSAS
-1163 NGLVTFSGLNSS
+1163 NGT
-1175 VQTTLNTASRSYSF
+1175 
-1189 TGANGSVKWVR
+1189 
-1200 LGTLISA
+1200 
-1207 GDSSIFCINVQSGN
+1207 
-1221 GYNSGAYQNSSLDIT
+1221 
-1236 IKDGWQSTQAA
+1236 ST
-1247 AASFG
+1247 
-1252 VSVIRHNCVDT
+1252 V
-1263 VVVQVRASAHN
+1263 
-1274 VCEVWVYFPWT
+1274 
-1285 YWNGNYTISGR
+1285 
-1296 WSNWSNNITN
+1296 
-1306 QTAAPTTGTLQ
+1306 
-1317 SIEYRADGQTAN
+1317 
-1329 SKAQGIA
+1329 
-1336 DNIYT
+1336 
-1341 SGTTTINGGKITT
+1341 INGGAIKANT
-1354 GSITADKIKVDS
+1354 ITADKIKVDS
-1366 LQAISAKIGGFD
+1366 LQAISAKIGGFT
-1378 IDNNSIKSGTWG
+1378 IDNNNIASGTWG
-1390 TDNSVLVCTGSA
+1390 TSGSVMMCTGTDGA
-1402 SSKSIGGSGAISG
+1402 KSIGGSSSISG
-1415 WCFTAGSTF
+1415 WCFTAGNAF
-1424 GVTKAGA
+1424 GVTKTGA
-1431 LYANNVKVSG
+1431 LYASNVKVSG

>member
-587 LKASKIYVDAD
+587 LKASKIYMDTD
-598 KQTLDISFKNM
+598 KQTLDVSFENLTG
-609 STTVSKVTTTA
+609 SVN
-620 SSALTTAQGANST
+620 SAT
-633 ASSAL
+633 
-638 SAASAAAG
+638 
-646 TANTAN
+646 
-652 STANTAKTTAETANS
+652 
-667 TANKATSTASSA
+667 
-679 LSTANTASANATSAL
+679 NTASAAL
-694 NKVTTLTE
+694 SKVNTVEANLKTISDK
-702 TVTTQGTKITTV
+702 VTTQGTQLTTV

-739 NLYKGTKYWNGEW
+739 NLIVGTSSANANSGWSQNGW
-752 IVKDGVTIAED
+752 
-763 VAKMTAVAY
+763 
-772 PYYGTVAV
+772 
-780 KSKEQYTISLEV
+780 
-792 KSDVAHAT
+792 
-800 TERGVVLLNF
+800 
-810 VDSKKQRVHAS
+810 
-821 WVPGSF
+821 PGSF
-827 ATEWKRINY
+827 TTYNSKERTYKLVANSGWHVARYTSLPDYIGKQVTISFKAKNVKDETTATSTWALFITNKTGSNPYVTSYLTGDTPKQDYWHEIKFTVTLNTDGRIGIGS
-836 TFNVPENDNIAALWI
+836 TCQPEGKSLKSTWLIKD
-851 GLRNTSNKVV
+851 
-861 YFRYLKLEKGNKAT
+861 LKLELGNKAT

-886 SILGLEATTK
+886 SILGLEAATK

-911 LTATVNSNTTAI
+911 LTTTVNSNTTAI

-1128 QTADK
+1128 QTANK
-1133 FNWLV
+1133 FQWLV
-1138 KSGTSSSDFTIT
+1138 KSGTSATDFTLT
-1150 DRFAS
+1150 DRVA
-1155 LTAQYINL
+1155 
-1163 NGLVTFSGLNSS
+1163 
-1175 VQTTLNTASRSYSF
+1175 TLLSDKF
-1189 TGANGSVKWVR
+1189 
-1200 LGTLISA
+1200 
-1207 GDSSIFCINVQSGN
+1207 
-1221 GYNSGAYQNSSLDIT
+1221 DIT
-1236 IKDGWQSTQAA
+1236 AL
-1247 AASFG
+1247 
-1252 VSVIRHNCVDT
+1252 
-1263 VVVQVRASAHN
+1263 
-1274 VCEVWVYFPWT
+1274 
-1285 YWNGNYTISGR
+1285 
-1296 WSNWSNNITN
+1296 
-1306 QTAAPTTGTLQ
+1306 TTFKT
-1317 SIEYRADGQTAN
+1317 
-1329 SKAQGIA
+1329 KAQ
-1336 DNIYT
+1336 N
-1341 SGTTTINGGKITT
+1341 GTETVINGGAIKT
-1354 GSITADKIKVDS
+1354 GTITADKIKVDS
-1366 LQAISAKIGGFD
+1366 LQAICAKIGGFD
-1378 IDNNSIKSGTWG
+1378 IDNNSIRSGTWG

-1402 SSKSIGGSGAISG
+1402 SSKSIGGSGTISG

-1573 FIPATDSGGF
+1573 FLPATDSGGF

-1612 ENITELTETVAD
+1612 ENITELTESVAD

-1659 AVLYRNGEPDAVDY
+1659 AVLYRNAEPDAVDY

>member
-558 MISDTANISG
+558 MISDAANISG

-587 LKASKIYVDAD
+587 LKASKIYVDTD
-598 KQTLDISFKNM
+598 KQTLDVSFKNLTG
-609 STTVSKVTTTA
+609 SVN
-620 SSALTTAQGANST
+620 SAT
-633 ASSAL
+633 
-638 SAASAAAG
+638 
-646 TANTAN
+646 
-652 STANTAKTTAETANS
+652 
-667 TANKATSTASSA
+667 
-679 LSTANTASANATSAL
+679 NTASVALSKANTVEANLKTISD
-694 NKVTTLTE
+694 K
-702 TVTTQGTKITTV
+702 VTTQGTQLITV

-792 KSDVAHAT
+792 KSDVAHTT
-800 TERGVVLLNF
+800 TEGGVVLLNF

-851 GLRNTSNKVV
+851 GLRNNSNKVV

-923 SKKADGSTVTTLQE
+923 SKKADGSIVTDLQA
-937 NFTKFKQDFNGF
+937 NMTSLTADLSGFK
-949 ETTVSEN
+949 TTVSST
-956 YATKSELS
+956 YS
-964 TKSDKIYAKFD
+964 TKTELNKASGIVKATYNA
-975 GNGSSNAYCFLAE
+975 GSNTSAYCHLAE
-988 LKVVS
+988 IKIKGTY
-993 AYVNTPTIII
+993 ANNPITIC
-1003 VDQRGYGRSE
+1003 
-1013 IHIKFQPKADN
+1013 IHSRN
-1024 DPGLIS
+1024 NGES
-1030 ITKTGS
+1030 
-1036 PTVYISKAST
+1036 TVYIRFVNSGGTDPALHSIGKTGANSVYIGKTGT
-1046 STWWLYLKK
+1046 STWQLYIGT
-1055 SEPYDRIWVTDVV
+1055 SAWDVIEVIDIYSTTHFAIIWKTA
-1068 NLVGVTITWKCQN
+1068 GVATCPSGTV
-1081 SASVLKGFV
+1081 AAF
-1090 TASQMASYYGVDS
+1090 QMAAMGEVDYTS
-1103 SDGGT
+1103 GGT
-1108 DGSNNLITSKAV
+1108 SGSNKIPTSGSL
-1120 YSTTTIAK
+1120 YSTTTIAN
-1128 QTADK
+1128 QTATK
-1133 FNWLV
+1133 FQWIV
-1138 KSGTSSSDFTIT
+1138 KSGTSATDFTLT
-1150 DRFAS
+1150 DRVAS
-1155 LTAQYINL
+1155 LLSAKFDIDALTTFKNSAS
-1163 NGLVTFSGLNSS
+1163 NGT
-1175 VQTTLNTASRSYSF
+1175 
-1189 TGANGSVKWVR
+1189 
-1200 LGTLISA
+1200 
-1207 GDSSIFCINVQSGN
+1207 
-1221 GYNSGAYQNSSLDIT
+1221 
-1236 IKDGWQSTQAA
+1236 ST
-1247 AASFG
+1247 
-1252 VSVIRHNCVDT
+1252 V
-1263 VVVQVRASAHN
+1263 
-1274 VCEVWVYFPWT
+1274 
-1285 YWNGNYTISGR
+1285 
-1296 WSNWSNNITN
+1296 
-1306 QTAAPTTGTLQ
+1306 
-1317 SIEYRADGQTAN
+1317 
-1329 SKAQGIA
+1329 
-1336 DNIYT
+1336 
-1341 SGTTTINGGKITT
+1341 INGGAIKANT
-1354 GSITADKIKVDS
+1354 ITADKIKVDS
-1366 LQAISAKIGGFD
+1366 LQAISAKIGGFT
-1378 IDNNSIKSGTWG
+1378 IDNNNIASGTWG
-1390 TDNSVLVCTGSA
+1390 TSGSVMMCTGTDGA
-1402 SSKSIGGSGAISG
+1402 KSIGGSSSISG
-1415 WCFTAGSTF
+1415 WCFTAGNAF
-1424 GVTKAGA
+1424 GVTKTGA
-1431 LYANNVKVSG
+1431 LYASNVKVSG

>member
-720 KVWQQDITTAVTNL
+720 KVWQQDITTAVTSL
-734 QVGGR
+734 EIGGR
-739 NLYKGTKYWNGEW
+739 NLLTKTNQGKTYWSFNKQNGTVSIESYETIGVKINCTVASSGYAVIQYAFEQKQVNLLKPNTEYMLSFDLISSNTVAASVRICKSNAADMLANAVAFHVDAGTKWVHKSVKLTTNALTSDKSSQFIYINGFNK
-752 IVKDGVTIAED
+752 V
-763 VAKMTAVAY
+763 
-772 PYYGTVAV
+772 GTVYL
-780 KSKEQYTISLEV
+780 K
-792 KSDVAHAT
+792 
-800 TERGVVLLNF
+800 N
-810 VDSKKQRVHAS
+810 
-821 WVPGSF
+821 
-827 ATEWKRINY
+827 
-836 TFNVPENDNIAALWI
+836 
-851 GLRNTSNKVV
+851 
-861 YFRYLKLEKGNKAT
+861 LKLEKGNKAT

-923 SKKADGSTVTTLQE
+923 SKKADGSIVTDLQA
-937 NFTKFKQDFNGF
+937 NMTSLTADLSGFK
-949 ETTVSEN
+949 TTVSST
-956 YATKSELS
+956 YS
-964 TKSDKIYAKFD
+964 TKTELNKASGIVKATYNA
-975 GNGSSNAYCFLAE
+975 GSNTSAYCHLAE
-988 LKVVS
+988 IKIKGTY
-993 AYVNTPTIII
+993 ANNPITIC
-1003 VDQRGYGRSE
+1003 
-1013 IHIKFQPKADN
+1013 IHSRN
-1024 DPGLIS
+1024 NGES
-1030 ITKTGS
+1030 
-1036 PTVYISKAST
+1036 TVYIRFVNSGGTDPALHSIGKTGANSVYIGKTGT
-1046 STWWLYLKK
+1046 STWQLYIGT
-1055 SEPYDRIWVTDVV
+1055 SAWDVIEVIDIYSTTHFAIIWKTA
-1068 NLVGVTITWKCQN
+1068 GVATCPSGTV
-1081 SASVLKGFV
+1081 AAF
-1090 TASQMASYYGVDS
+1090 QMAAMGEVDYTS
-1103 SDGGT
+1103 GGT
-1108 DGSNNLITSKAV
+1108 SGSNKIPTSGSL
-1120 YSTTTIAK
+1120 YSTTTIAN
-1128 QTADK
+1128 QTATK
-1133 FNWLV
+1133 FQWIV
-1138 KSGTSSSDFTIT
+1138 KSGTSATDFTLT
-1150 DRFAS
+1150 DRVAS
-1155 LTAQYINL
+1155 LLSAKFDIDALTTFKNSAS
-1163 NGLVTFSGLNSS
+1163 NGT
-1175 VQTTLNTASRSYSF
+1175 
-1189 TGANGSVKWVR
+1189 
-1200 LGTLISA
+1200 
-1207 GDSSIFCINVQSGN
+1207 
-1221 GYNSGAYQNSSLDIT
+1221 
-1236 IKDGWQSTQAA
+1236 ST
-1247 AASFG
+1247 
-1252 VSVIRHNCVDT
+1252 V
-1263 VVVQVRASAHN
+1263 
-1274 VCEVWVYFPWT
+1274 
-1285 YWNGNYTISGR
+1285 
-1296 WSNWSNNITN
+1296 
-1306 QTAAPTTGTLQ
+1306 
-1317 SIEYRADGQTAN
+1317 
-1329 SKAQGIA
+1329 
-1336 DNIYT
+1336 
-1341 SGTTTINGGKITT
+1341 INGGAIKANT
-1354 GSITADKIKVDS
+1354 ITADKIKVDS
-1366 LQAISAKIGGFD
+1366 LQAISAKIGGFT
-1378 IDNNSIKSGTWG
+1378 IDNNNIASGTWG
-1390 TDNSVLVCTGSA
+1390 TSGSVMMCTGTDGA
-1402 SSKSIGGSGAISG
+1402 KSIGGSSSISG
-1415 WCFTAGSTF
+1415 WCFTAGNAF
-1424 GVTKAGA
+1424 GVTKTGA
-1431 LYANNVKVSG
+1431 LYASNVKVSG

-1529 ITAAGKLTATG
+1529 ITAAGKFRVK
-1540 NLELR
+1540 NKWKC
-1545 TSGNAS
+1545 
-1551 NILLHDDYAKYCYIR
+1551 IKY
-1566 YSGARLW
+1566 
-1573 FIPATDSGGF
+1573 
-1583 ELANS
+1583 
-1588 ASLDANTGT
+1588 
-1597 FYATAWGSNSSRRYK
+1597 
-1612 ENITELTETVAD
+1612 TVA
-1624 RLLKIKT
+1624 
-1631 YHFDYKKDYG
+1631 
-1641 NKDMYGV
+1641 
-1648 IAEEVEQVHKN
+1648 
-1659 AVLYRNGEPDAVDY
+1659 
-1673 TRFIPLLI
+1673 
-1681 KKVQMQDK
+1681 
-1689 KLKYLENVV
+1689 
-1698 AHLIGIAMNP
+1698 
-1708 EQVEVEKVRK
+1708 

>member
-720 KVWQQDITTAVTNL
+720 KVWQQDITTAVTSL
-734 QVGGR
+734 EIGGR
-739 NLYKGTKYWNGEW
+739 NLLTKTNQGKTYWSFNKQNGTVSIESYETIGVKINCTVASSGYAVIQYAFEQKQVNLLKPNTEYMLSFDLISSNTVAASVRICKSNAADMLANAVAFHVDAGTKWVHKSVKLTTNALTSDKSSQFIYINGFNK
-752 IVKDGVTIAED
+752 V
-763 VAKMTAVAY
+763 
-772 PYYGTVAV
+772 GTVYL
-780 KSKEQYTISLEV
+780 K
-792 KSDVAHAT
+792 
-800 TERGVVLLNF
+800 N
-810 VDSKKQRVHAS
+810 
-821 WVPGSF
+821 
-827 ATEWKRINY
+827 
-836 TFNVPENDNIAALWI
+836 
-851 GLRNTSNKVV
+851 
-861 YFRYLKLEKGNKAT
+861 LKLEKGNKAT

-923 SKKADGSTVTTLQE
+923 SKKADGSIVTDLQA
-937 NFTKFKQDFNGF
+937 NMTSLTADLSGFK
-949 ETTVSEN
+949 TTVSST
-956 YATKSELS
+956 YS
-964 TKSDKIYAKFD
+964 TKTELNKASGIVKATYNA
-975 GNGSSNAYCFLAE
+975 GSNTSAYCHLAE
-988 LKVVS
+988 IKIKGTY
-993 AYVNTPTIII
+993 ANNPITIC
-1003 VDQRGYGRSE
+1003 
-1013 IHIKFQPKADN
+1013 IHSRN
-1024 DPGLIS
+1024 NGES
-1030 ITKTGS
+1030 
-1036 PTVYISKAST
+1036 TVYIRFVNSGGTDPALHSIGKTGANSVYIGKTGT
-1046 STWWLYLKK
+1046 STWQLYIGT
-1055 SEPYDRIWVTDVV
+1055 SAWDVIEVIDIYSTTHFAIIWKTA
-1068 NLVGVTITWKCQN
+1068 GVATCPSGTV
-1081 SASVLKGFV
+1081 AAF
-1090 TASQMASYYGVDS
+1090 QMAAMGEVDYTS
-1103 SDGGT
+1103 GGT
-1108 DGSNNLITSKAV
+1108 SGSNKIPTSGSL
-1120 YSTTTIAK
+1120 YSTTTIAN
-1128 QTADK
+1128 QTATK
-1133 FNWLV
+1133 FQWIV
-1138 KSGTSSSDFTIT
+1138 KSGTSATDFTLT
-1150 DRFAS
+1150 DRVAS
-1155 LTAQYINL
+1155 LLSAKFDIDALTTFKNSAS
-1163 NGLVTFSGLNSS
+1163 NGT
-1175 VQTTLNTASRSYSF
+1175 
-1189 TGANGSVKWVR
+1189 
-1200 LGTLISA
+1200 
-1207 GDSSIFCINVQSGN
+1207 
-1221 GYNSGAYQNSSLDIT
+1221 
-1236 IKDGWQSTQAA
+1236 ST
-1247 AASFG
+1247 
-1252 VSVIRHNCVDT
+1252 V
-1263 VVVQVRASAHN
+1263 
-1274 VCEVWVYFPWT
+1274 
-1285 YWNGNYTISGR
+1285 
-1296 WSNWSNNITN
+1296 
-1306 QTAAPTTGTLQ
+1306 
-1317 SIEYRADGQTAN
+1317 
-1329 SKAQGIA
+1329 
-1336 DNIYT
+1336 
-1341 SGTTTINGGKITT
+1341 INGGAIKANT
-1354 GSITADKIKVDS
+1354 ITADKIKVDS
-1366 LQAISAKIGGFD
+1366 LQAISAKIGGFT
-1378 IDNNSIKSGTWG
+1378 IDNNNIASGTWG
-1390 TDNSVLVCTGSA
+1390 TSGSVMMCTGTDGA
-1402 SSKSIGGSGAISG
+1402 KSIGGSSSISG
-1415 WCFTAGSTF
+1415 WCFTAGNAF
-1424 GVTKAGA
+1424 GVTKTGA
-1431 LYANNVKVSG
+1431 LYASNVKVSG

-1673 TRFIPLLI
+1673 TRFIPLLM

>member
-720 KVWQQDITTAVTNL
+720 KVWQQDITTAVTSL
-734 QVGGR
+734 EIGGR
-739 NLYKGTKYWNGEW
+739 NLLTKTNQGKTYWSFNKQNGTVSIESYETIGVKINCTVASSGYAVIQYAFEQKQVNLLKPNTEYMLSFDLISSNTVAASVRICKSNAADMLANAVAFHVDAGTKWVHKSVKLTTNALTSDKSSQFIYINGFNK
-752 IVKDGVTIAED
+752 V
-763 VAKMTAVAY
+763 
-772 PYYGTVAV
+772 GTVYL
-780 KSKEQYTISLEV
+780 K
-792 KSDVAHAT
+792 
-800 TERGVVLLNF
+800 N
-810 VDSKKQRVHAS
+810 
-821 WVPGSF
+821 
-827 ATEWKRINY
+827 
-836 TFNVPENDNIAALWI
+836 
-851 GLRNTSNKVV
+851 
-861 YFRYLKLEKGNKAT
+861 LKLEKGNKAT

-923 SKKADGSTVTTLQE
+923 SKKADGSIVTDLQA
-937 NFTKFKQDFNGF
+937 NMTSLTADLSGFK
-949 ETTVSEN
+949 TTVSST
-956 YATKSELS
+956 YS
-964 TKSDKIYAKFD
+964 TKTELNKASGIVKATYNA
-975 GNGSSNAYCFLAE
+975 GSNTSAYCHLAE
-988 LKVVS
+988 IKIKGTY
-993 AYVNTPTIII
+993 ANNPITIC
-1003 VDQRGYGRSE
+1003 
-1013 IHIKFQPKADN
+1013 IHSRN
-1024 DPGLIS
+1024 NGES
-1030 ITKTGS
+1030 
-1036 PTVYISKAST
+1036 TVYIRFVNSGGTDPALHSIGKTGANSVYIGKTGT
-1046 STWWLYLKK
+1046 STWQLYIGT
-1055 SEPYDRIWVTDVV
+1055 SARDVIEVIDIYSTTHFAIIWKTA
-1068 NLVGVTITWKCQN
+1068 GVATCPSGTV
-1081 SASVLKGFV
+1081 AAF
-1090 TASQMASYYGVDS
+1090 QMAAMGEVDYTS
-1103 SDGGT
+1103 GGT
-1108 DGSNNLITSKAV
+1108 SGSNKIPTSGSL
-1120 YSTTTIAK
+1120 YSTTTIAN
-1128 QTADK
+1128 QTATK
-1133 FNWLV
+1133 FQWIV
-1138 KSGTSSSDFTIT
+1138 KSGTSATDFTLT
-1150 DRFAS
+1150 DRVAS
-1155 LTAQYINL
+1155 LLSAKFDIDALTTFKNSAS
-1163 NGLVTFSGLNSS
+1163 NGT
-1175 VQTTLNTASRSYSF
+1175 
-1189 TGANGSVKWVR
+1189 
-1200 LGTLISA
+1200 
-1207 GDSSIFCINVQSGN
+1207 
-1221 GYNSGAYQNSSLDIT
+1221 
-1236 IKDGWQSTQAA
+1236 ST
-1247 AASFG
+1247 
-1252 VSVIRHNCVDT
+1252 V
-1263 VVVQVRASAHN
+1263 
-1274 VCEVWVYFPWT
+1274 
-1285 YWNGNYTISGR
+1285 
-1296 WSNWSNNITN
+1296 
-1306 QTAAPTTGTLQ
+1306 
-1317 SIEYRADGQTAN
+1317 
-1329 SKAQGIA
+1329 
-1336 DNIYT
+1336 
-1341 SGTTTINGGKITT
+1341 INGGAIKANT
-1354 GSITADKIKVDS
+1354 ITADKIKVDS
-1366 LQAISAKIGGFD
+1366 LQAISAKIGGFT
-1378 IDNNSIKSGTWG
+1378 IDNNNIASGTWG
-1390 TDNSVLVCTGSA
+1390 TSGSVMMCTGTDGA
-1402 SSKSIGGSGAISG
+1402 KSIGGSSSISG
-1415 WCFTAGSTF
+1415 WCFTAGNAF
-1424 GVTKAGA
+1424 GVTKTGA
-1431 LYANNVKVSG
+1431 LYASNVKVSG

-1648 IAEEVEQVHKN
+1648 IAEEVEQMHKN

>member
-413 TLEVNALTAN
+413 TLEVKALTAN

-587 LKASKIYVDAD
+587 LKASKIYVDTD
-598 KQTLDISFKNM
+598 KQTLDVSFENLTG
-609 STTVSKVTTTA
+609 SVN
-620 SSALTTAQGANST
+620 SAT
-633 ASSAL
+633 
-638 SAASAAAG
+638 
-646 TANTAN
+646 
-652 STANTAKTTAETANS
+652 
-667 TANKATSTASSA
+667 
-679 LSTANTASANATSAL
+679 NTASAAL
-694 NKVTTLTE
+694 SKVNTVEANLKTISDK
-702 TVTTQGTKITTV
+702 VTTQGTQLTAV

-739 NLYKGTKYWNGEW
+739 NLIVGTSSANANSGWSQNGW
-752 IVKDGVTIAED
+752 
-763 VAKMTAVAY
+763 
-772 PYYGTVAV
+772 
-780 KSKEQYTISLEV
+780 
-792 KSDVAHAT
+792 
-800 TERGVVLLNF
+800 
-810 VDSKKQRVHAS
+810 
-821 WVPGSF
+821 PGSF
-827 ATEWKRINY
+827 TTYNSKERTYKLVANSGWHVARYTSLPDYIGKQVTISFKAKNVKDETTATSTWALFITNKTGSNPYVTSYLTGDTPKQDYWHEIKFTVTLNTDGRIGIGS
-836 TFNVPENDNIAALWI
+836 TCQPEGKSLKSTWLIKD
-851 GLRNTSNKVV
+851 
-861 YFRYLKLEKGNKAT
+861 LKLELGNKAT

-886 SILGLEATTK
+886 SILGLEAATK

-911 LTATVNSNTTAI
+911 LTTTVNSNTTAI

-1128 QTADK
+1128 QTANK
-1133 FNWLV
+1133 FQWLV
-1138 KSGTSSSDFTIT
+1138 KSGTSATDFTLT
-1150 DRFAS
+1150 DRVA
-1155 LTAQYINL
+1155 
-1163 NGLVTFSGLNSS
+1163 
-1175 VQTTLNTASRSYSF
+1175 TLLSDKF
-1189 TGANGSVKWVR
+1189 
-1200 LGTLISA
+1200 
-1207 GDSSIFCINVQSGN
+1207 
-1221 GYNSGAYQNSSLDIT
+1221 DIT
-1236 IKDGWQSTQAA
+1236 AL
-1247 AASFG
+1247 
-1252 VSVIRHNCVDT
+1252 
-1263 VVVQVRASAHN
+1263 
-1274 VCEVWVYFPWT
+1274 
-1285 YWNGNYTISGR
+1285 
-1296 WSNWSNNITN
+1296 
-1306 QTAAPTTGTLQ
+1306 TTFKT
-1317 SIEYRADGQTAN
+1317 
-1329 SKAQGIA
+1329 KAQ
-1336 DNIYT
+1336 N
-1341 SGTTTINGGKITT
+1341 GTETVINGGAIKT
-1354 GSITADKIKVDS
+1354 GTITADKIKVDS
-1366 LQAISAKIGGFD
+1366 LQAICAKIGGFD
-1378 IDNNSIKSGTWG
+1378 IDNNSIRSGTWG

-1402 SSKSIGGSGAISG
+1402 SSKSIGGSGTISG

-1490 GSTTKVGTFYARADG
+1490 GSTTKAGTFYARADG

-1573 FIPATDSGGF
+1573 FLPATDSGGF

-1612 ENITELTETVAD
+1612 ENITELTESVAD

-1659 AVLYRNGEPDAVDY
+1659 AVLYRNAEPDAVDY

>member
-454 SNSVIANLG
+454 SNSVIVNLG

-587 LKASKIYVDAD
+587 LKASKIYVDTD
-598 KQTLDISFKNM
+598 KQTLDVSFENLTG
-609 STTVSKVTTTA
+609 SVN
-620 SSALTTAQGANST
+620 SAT
-633 ASSAL
+633 
-638 SAASAAAG
+638 
-646 TANTAN
+646 
-652 STANTAKTTAETANS
+652 
-667 TANKATSTASSA
+667 
-679 LSTANTASANATSAL
+679 NTASAAL
-694 NKVTTLTE
+694 SKVNTVEANLKTISDK
-702 TVTTQGTKITTV
+702 VTTQGTQLTTV

-739 NLYKGTKYWNGEW
+739 NLIVGTSSANANSGWSQNGW
-752 IVKDGVTIAED
+752 
-763 VAKMTAVAY
+763 
-772 PYYGTVAV
+772 
-780 KSKEQYTISLEV
+780 
-792 KSDVAHAT
+792 
-800 TERGVVLLNF
+800 
-810 VDSKKQRVHAS
+810 
-821 WVPGSF
+821 PGSF
-827 ATEWKRINY
+827 TTYNSKERTYKLVANSGWHVARYTSLPDYIGKQVTISFKAKNVKDETTATSTWALFITNKTGSNPYVTSYLTGDTPKQDYWHEIKFTVTLNTDGRIGIGS
-836 TFNVPENDNIAALWI
+836 TCQPEGKSLKSTWLIKD
-851 GLRNTSNKVV
+851 
-861 YFRYLKLEKGNKAT
+861 LKLELGNKAT

-886 SILGLEATTK
+886 SILGLEAATK

-1128 QTADK
+1128 QTANK
-1133 FNWLV
+1133 FQWLV
-1138 KSGTSSSDFTIT
+1138 KSGTSATDFTLT
-1150 DRFAS
+1150 DRVA
-1155 LTAQYINL
+1155 
-1163 NGLVTFSGLNSS
+1163 
-1175 VQTTLNTASRSYSF
+1175 TLLSDKF
-1189 TGANGSVKWVR
+1189 
-1200 LGTLISA
+1200 
-1207 GDSSIFCINVQSGN
+1207 
-1221 GYNSGAYQNSSLDIT
+1221 DIT
-1236 IKDGWQSTQAA
+1236 AL
-1247 AASFG
+1247 
-1252 VSVIRHNCVDT
+1252 
-1263 VVVQVRASAHN
+1263 
-1274 VCEVWVYFPWT
+1274 
-1285 YWNGNYTISGR
+1285 
-1296 WSNWSNNITN
+1296 
-1306 QTAAPTTGTLQ
+1306 TTFKT
-1317 SIEYRADGQTAN
+1317 
-1329 SKAQGIA
+1329 KAQ
-1336 DNIYT
+1336 N
-1341 SGTTTINGGKITT
+1341 GTETVINGGAIKT
-1354 GSITADKIKVDS
+1354 GTITADKIKVDS
-1366 LQAISAKIGGFD
+1366 LQAICAKIGGFD
-1378 IDNNSIKSGTWG
+1378 IDNNSIRSGTWG

-1402 SSKSIGGSGAISG
+1402 SSKSIGGSGTISG

-1573 FIPATDSGGF
+1573 FLPATDSGGF

-1612 ENITELTETVAD
+1612 ENITELTESVAD

-1659 AVLYRNGEPDAVDY
+1659 AVLYQNGEPDAVDY

>member
-720 KVWQQDITTAVTNL
+720 KVWQQDITTAVTSL
-734 QVGGR
+734 EIGGR
-739 NLYKGTKYWNGEW
+739 NLLTKTNQGKTYWSFNKQNGTVSIESYETIGVKINCTVASSGYAVIQYAFEQKQVNLLKPNTEYMLSFDLISSNTVAASVRICKSNAADMLANAVAFHVDAGTKWVHKSVKLTTNALTSDKSSQFIYINGFNK
-752 IVKDGVTIAED
+752 V
-763 VAKMTAVAY
+763 
-772 PYYGTVAV
+772 GTVYL
-780 KSKEQYTISLEV
+780 K
-792 KSDVAHAT
+792 
-800 TERGVVLLNF
+800 N
-810 VDSKKQRVHAS
+810 
-821 WVPGSF
+821 
-827 ATEWKRINY
+827 
-836 TFNVPENDNIAALWI
+836 
-851 GLRNTSNKVV
+851 
-861 YFRYLKLEKGNKAT
+861 LKLEKGNKAT

-923 SKKADGSTVTTLQE
+923 SKKADGSIVTDLQA
-937 NFTKFKQDFNGF
+937 NMTSLTADLSGFK
-949 ETTVSEN
+949 TTVSST
-956 YATKSELS
+956 YS
-964 TKSDKIYAKFD
+964 TKTELNKASGIVKATYNA
-975 GNGSSNAYCFLAE
+975 GSNTSAYCHLAE
-988 LKVVS
+988 IKIKGTY
-993 AYVNTPTIII
+993 ANNPITIC
-1003 VDQRGYGRSE
+1003 
-1013 IHIKFQPKADN
+1013 IHSRN
-1024 DPGLIS
+1024 NGES
-1030 ITKTGS
+1030 
-1036 PTVYISKAST
+1036 TVYIRFVNSGGTDPALHSIGKTGANSVYIGKTGT
-1046 STWWLYLKK
+1046 STWQLYIGT
-1055 SEPYDRIWVTDVV
+1055 SARDVIEVIDIYSTTHFAIIWKTA
-1068 NLVGVTITWKCQN
+1068 GVATCPSGTV
-1081 SASVLKGFV
+1081 AAF
-1090 TASQMASYYGVDS
+1090 QMAAMGEVDYTS
-1103 SDGGT
+1103 GGT
-1108 DGSNNLITSKAV
+1108 SGSNKIPTSGSL
-1120 YSTTTIAK
+1120 YSTTTIAN
-1128 QTADK
+1128 QTATK
-1133 FNWLV
+1133 FQWIV
-1138 KSGTSSSDFTIT
+1138 KSGTSATDFTLT
-1150 DRFAS
+1150 DRVAS
-1155 LTAQYINL
+1155 LLSAKFDIDALTTFKNSAS
-1163 NGLVTFSGLNSS
+1163 NGT
-1175 VQTTLNTASRSYSF
+1175 
-1189 TGANGSVKWVR
+1189 
-1200 LGTLISA
+1200 
-1207 GDSSIFCINVQSGN
+1207 
-1221 GYNSGAYQNSSLDIT
+1221 
-1236 IKDGWQSTQAA
+1236 ST
-1247 AASFG
+1247 
-1252 VSVIRHNCVDT
+1252 V
-1263 VVVQVRASAHN
+1263 
-1274 VCEVWVYFPWT
+1274 
-1285 YWNGNYTISGR
+1285 
-1296 WSNWSNNITN
+1296 
-1306 QTAAPTTGTLQ
+1306 
-1317 SIEYRADGQTAN
+1317 
-1329 SKAQGIA
+1329 
-1336 DNIYT
+1336 
-1341 SGTTTINGGKITT
+1341 INGGAIKANT
-1354 GSITADKIKVDS
+1354 ITADKIKVDS
-1366 LQAISAKIGGFD
+1366 LQAISAKIGGFT
-1378 IDNNSIKSGTWG
+1378 IDNNNIASGTWG
-1390 TDNSVLVCTGSA
+1390 TSGSVMMCTGTDGA
-1402 SSKSIGGSGAISG
+1402 KSIGGSSSISG

>member
-1 MLKLI
+1 MYTQISDEMKKMLEADARTFLMKLQSDTFEITSGFRKIVYQGGSSGEGLAIGTTVSASVEITMEKTEHLLTGKEFAFYLGMNVDGKEEYIPMGIFKAQKPTTTDWDI
-6 SSNGVFPLTEYKDLV
+6 SLKAYDRMYDAERNYASSLHYPTDTQKVMQEIEKLLGISFVTEITPVSLKKTGDSDVPFAGYTIREAIGYVAGLYGKFAIFNRAGQLEFRWYESEMEIPLKKMFSFERNEQDYEVQKVVGSSDSNTSYTAGSGNHGISYSNPFLTKEIVNQIYSSKHGFSYRGGTVTFLGDCRIDPWDMLQVTDLQGNIYKIPAMQITHEIDGGLTTTITAEAEEEDV
-21 IESVLEYDDRT
+21 ED
-32 LSFSVPIDVMP
+32 SFSGPATKAMERTFA
-43 GELMHENY
+43 ELLLVNKLVATKASIEYLEANY
-51 IQTEQDE
+51 I
-58 FVIKEINAE
+58 K
-67 DGWVNV
+67 
-73 KARLNIDE
+73 
-81 LEGTFFEKF
+81 
-90 YTSEQTIKQA
+90 TSELDAVQA
-100 MQLALAG
+100 NIETA
-107 TGWSVTTSLTRK
+107 V
-119 RTLKITNSYVW
+119 ITNL
-130 DIIKQLISTYRVEI
+130 Q
-144 QIDSIHKNITFVEQR
+144 
-159 GDDRGVY
+159 
-166 FTSQLN
+166 
-172 LKSVS
+172 
-177 KKSDTNSFYTRIK
+177 
-190 PVGKDGLTIEKVNS
+190 GKFATIEYI
-204 GKAYIENH
+204 KAN
-212 QYSNKVKTYYWKD
+212 
-225 ERYTVAET
+225 
-233 LMEDAAAK
+233 
-241 LNDLSKPYSS
+241 
-251 YGCEIVDLAA
+251 
-261 NSDEYSILEYKIG
+261 
-274 DVVWLLDEKS
+274 
-284 KIKEKQRIVKIVE
+284 
-297 YPDAPESNTCE
+297 
-308 LANAVLTFD
+308 
-317 EYVQKYEDTSETVD
+317 
-331 NITTDNGTVDGDCI
+331 
-345 DKIDSSKVVNL
+345 
-356 DVVVT
+356 
-361 NEVTAQ
+361 
-367 TMNITKQLNAVSA
+367 
-380 KVGDLETNKLSATD
+380 
-394 AKITYATI
+394 YATI
-402 ENLST
+402 GNLSAA
-407 TNAKID
+407 NAKID
-413 TLEVNALTAN
+413 ILEVNALTAN

-431 SGVANINTL
+431 SGVADINTL

-587 LKASKIYVDAD
+587 LKASKIYVDTD
-598 KQTLDISFKNM
+598 KQTLDVSFENLTG
-609 STTVSKVTTTA
+609 SVN
-620 SSALTTAQGANST
+620 SAT
-633 ASSAL
+633 
-638 SAASAAAG
+638 
-646 TANTAN
+646 
-652 STANTAKTTAETANS
+652 
-667 TANKATSTASSA
+667 
-679 LSTANTASANATSAL
+679 NTASAAL
-694 NKVTTLTE
+694 SKVNTVEANLKTISDK
-702 TVTTQGTKITTV
+702 VTTQGTQLTTV

-739 NLYKGTKYWNGEW
+739 NLIVGTSSANANSGWSQNGW
-752 IVKDGVTIAED
+752 
-763 VAKMTAVAY
+763 
-772 PYYGTVAV
+772 
-780 KSKEQYTISLEV
+780 
-792 KSDVAHAT
+792 
-800 TERGVVLLNF
+800 
-810 VDSKKQRVHAS
+810 
-821 WVPGSF
+821 PGSF
-827 ATEWKRINY
+827 TTYNSKERTYKLVANSGWHVARYTSLPDYIGKQVTISFKAKNVKDETTATSTWALFITNKTGSNPYVTSYLTGDTPKQDYWHEIKFTVTLNTDGRIGIGS
-836 TFNVPENDNIAALWI
+836 TCQPEGKSLKSTWLIKD
-851 GLRNTSNKVV
+851 
-861 YFRYLKLEKGNKAT
+861 LKLELGNKAT

-886 SILGLEATTK
+886 SILGLEAATK

-923 SKKADGSTVTTLQE
+923 SKKADGSIVTTLQE

-1103 SDGGT
+1103 TNGGT
-1108 DGSNNLITSKAV
+1108 SGSGSLATSGAL
-1120 YSTTTIAK
+1120 YHTTSTAN
-1128 QTADK
+1128 QTATK
-1133 FNWLV
+1133 FQWLV
-1138 KSGTSSSDFTIT
+1138 KSGTSETDFTLT
-1150 DRFAS
+1150 DRVATLLSDKFDITALTTFKTKAQNGTETVINGGAIKTGTITADKVLIGEQANLITINPNSEAS
-1155 LTAQYINL
+1155 LKVPTGFSNYSITADDKGQRCIIGKKTDTYLMFCNYMPNVFAGGDEIYFKGTVPN
-1163 NGLVTFSGLNSS
+1163 F
-1175 VQTTLNTASRSYSF
+1175 
-1189 TGANGSVKWVR
+1189 GSK
-1200 LGTLISA
+1200 
-1207 GDSSIFCINVQSGN
+1207 
-1221 GYNSGAYQNSSLDIT
+1221 T
-1236 IKDGWQSTQAA
+1236 I
-1247 AASFG
+1247 
-1252 VSVIRHNCVDT
+1252 
-1263 VVVQVRASAHN
+1263 
-1274 VCEVWVYFPWT
+1274 
-1285 YWNGNYTISGR
+1285 
-1296 WSNWSNNITN
+1296 
-1306 QTAAPTTGTLQ
+1306 TGTLH
-1317 SIEYRADGQTAN
+1317 IWLYDGNYKFLYDYGGT
-1329 SKAQGIA
+1329 
-1336 DNIYT
+1336 T
-1341 SGTTTINGGKITT
+1341 MTFVSGTWNDVSGSVTIPSGYQTKVATYYIVGIHKSSADVAIGLKNGAVCQKKKT
-1354 GSITADKIKVDS
+1354 GQLIVNGTITADKIKVDS
-1366 LQAISAKIGGFD
+1366 LQAICAKIGGFD
-1378 IDNNSIKSGTWG
+1378 IDSNSIKSGTWG
-1390 TDNSVLVCTGSA
+1390 TDNSVLVCTGTASA
-1402 SSKSIGGSGAISG
+1402 KSIGGSGTISG

-1516 AVSAGGNITTNGS
+1516 AVSAGGNIMTNGS

-1573 FIPATDSGGF
+1573 FLPATDSEGF
-1583 ELANS
+1583 ELGHS

-1612 ENITELTETVAD
+1612 ENITELTESVAD

-1641 NKDMYGV
+1641 SKDMYGV